1 MPFSHGT
8 MLRSSRFRQ
17 AANDTQSIA
26 YGKETTRHGLCVQRV
41 DMMNYSRS
49 IQEMYGNVLNISTNK
64 NEHHTNIHKLPDFF
78 LHKLRVFFCTSSIQT
93 WPLRPSCPPPSKPES
108 SRKPW
113 TAAGLSGSVLA

>member
-8 MLRSSRFRQ
+8 ILRSSRFRQ

-64 NEHHTNIHKLPDFF
+64 NEHHTNYRI
-78 LHKLRVFFCTSSIQT
+78 FFCIN
-93 WPLRPSCPPPSKPES
+93 
-108 SRKPW
+108 
-113 TAAGLSGSVLA
+113 